1 MISGK
6 KLQKYR
12 NDLGYTKEEL
22 AEKIG
27 VPTRTIERW
36 EDESTDI
43 DPDSLINLSNVL
55 NISINDLYL
64 DKEEETKS
72 KIYKIYQSFP
82 YPILVV
88 IIYLLIG
95 FQFELWHPGWLLFL
109 TIPLYYTV
117 DCFFI
122 KGAPKTKFVYPV
134 FAALIYLFIGT
145 VFNLWHPT
153 WLIFLT
159 IPVYYSIFN

>member
-1 MISGK
+1 M
-6 KLQKYR
+6 
-12 NDLGYTKEEL
+12 
-22 AEKIG
+22 
-27 VPTRTIERW
+27 
-36 EDESTDI
+36 
-43 DPDSLINLSNVL
+43 
-55 NISINDLYL
+55 
-64 DKEEETKS
+64 
-72 KIYKIYQSFP
+72 
-82 YPILVV
+82 VV